1 MKLEKK
7 NKYDII
13 IETQNEELLECY
25 RKIDEKDRK
34 IFELFEK
41 RDELQ
46 QQNKE
51 LLEELKELR
60 EKKVN
65 KCVRKEN

>member
-34 IFELFEK
+34 IFELFEV
-41 RDELQ
+41 RDDL
-46 QQNKE
+46 QNKIRE
-51 LLEELKELR
+51 LTEEIKELN
-60 EKKVN
+60 EKRSRK
-65 KCVRKEN
+65 KC